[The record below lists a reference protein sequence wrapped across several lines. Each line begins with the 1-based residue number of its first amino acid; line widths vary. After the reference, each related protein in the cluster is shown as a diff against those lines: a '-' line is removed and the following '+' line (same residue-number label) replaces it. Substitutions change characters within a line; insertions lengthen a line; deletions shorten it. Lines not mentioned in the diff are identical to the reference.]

1 MTLAQ
6 LFNPI
11 VNQDFPPSIVFVY
24 VDDQVKSIAVNRI
37 AEYETQYEF
46 LGVKKVLSQISKYSA
61 EILSL
66 PVLTK
71 KSVL

>member
-46 LGVKKVLSQISKYSA
+46 LGVKKVLSEISKYSVKDY
-61 EILSL
+61 SL

-71 KSVL
+71 KSVV